1 MKEFENILIYSGQH
15 NVYHTAEILFINI
28 IWGFY
33 FVRVSKCLENY
44 LDKCNTYNSEKILH
58 TAFQLP
64 GYQIYQTVS
73 VRLSDH
79 YKTTAL
85 KQTRYIFKPND
96 KKNNFYVSL
105 FSSQTHLESYE
116 VSD

>member
-1 MKEFENILIYSGQH
+1 M
-15 NVYHTAEILFINI
+15 
-28 IWGFY
+28 
-33 FVRVSKCLENY
+33 RVSKCLENY

-96 KKNNFYVSL
+96 KKITFTSHCSLPKPILKAMKYLINILGLCNF
-105 FSSQTHLESYE
+105 
-116 VSD
+116 